1 MEEFFEHSDLGLGA
15 LTFQKGPGTIHCW
28 TGRIAD
34 TEILFSIILN
44 TSEFRSA
51 NLDFIC
57 SVLQNWR
64 EYLSKAEHEIPASK
78 LVLELGYNIDYE
90 DEKESFEV
98 DEADT
103 VELVNGE
110 RMPWEQVKR
119 DGIDYIALYYVN
131 DKGKQLQILDAEL
144 A

>member
-1 MEEFFEHSDLGLGA
+1 M
-15 LTFQKGPGTIHCW
+15 
-28 TGRIAD
+28 
-34 TEILFSIILN
+34 
-44 TSEFRSA
+44 
-51 NLDFIC
+51 
-57 SVLQNWR
+57 
-64 EYLSKAEHEIPASK
+64 
-78 LVLELGYNIDYE
+78 LELGYNIDYE

-110 RMPWEQVKR
+110 RSPGSR
-119 DGIDYIALYYVN
+119 SNGHGIDYIALYYVN

>member
-1 MEEFFEHSDLGLGA
+1 MDLLKQCQQWFEHNPAQLA
-15 LTFQKGPGTIHCW
+15 HRP
-28 TGRIAD
+28 
-34 TEILFSIILN
+34 
-44 TSEFRSA
+44 
-51 NLDFIC
+51 
-57 SVLQNWR
+57 LQR
-64 EYLSKAEHEIPASK
+64 YEIPASE
-78 LVLELGYNIDYE
+78 LALELGYNIDYE

>member
-1 MEEFFEHSDLGLGA
+1 MFCDEHDPAQLAHRPS
-15 LTFQKGPGTIHCW
+15 
-28 TGRIAD
+28 
-34 TEILFSIILN
+34 
-44 TSEFRSA
+44 TS
-51 NLDFIC
+51 
-57 SVLQNWR
+57 
-64 EYLSKAEHEIPASK
+64 IPASK

-90 DEKESFEV
+90 DEKKNYEV

>member
-1 MEEFFEHSDLGLGA
+1 MEQFFEHSDLGLGT

-64 EYLSKAEHEIPASK
+64 EYLSKAEHKIPASK

>member
-1 MEEFFEHSDLGLGA
+1 MDLLKQCQQWFEHNPAQLA
-15 LTFQKGPGTIHCW
+15 HRP
-28 TGRIAD
+28 
-34 TEILFSIILN
+34 
-44 TSEFRSA
+44 
-51 NLDFIC
+51 
-57 SVLQNWR
+57 LQR
-64 EYLSKAEHEIPASK
+64 YEIPASE

-131 DKGKQLQILDAEL
+131 NKGKQLQILDAEL

>member
-1 MEEFFEHSDLGLGA
+1 M
-15 LTFQKGPGTIHCW
+15 
-28 TGRIAD
+28 
-34 TEILFSIILN
+34 
-44 TSEFRSA
+44 
-51 NLDFIC
+51 
-57 SVLQNWR
+57 
-64 EYLSKAEHEIPASK
+64 
-78 LVLELGYNIDYE
+78 LELGYNIDYE

-98 DEADT
+98 DEADA

>member
-1 MEEFFEHSDLGLGA
+1 M
-15 LTFQKGPGTIHCW
+15 
-28 TGRIAD
+28 
-34 TEILFSIILN
+34 
-44 TSEFRSA
+44 
-51 NLDFIC
+51 
-57 SVLQNWR
+57 
-64 EYLSKAEHEIPASK
+64 
-78 LVLELGYNIDYE
+78 LELGYNIDYE

-98 DEADT
+98 DEADA

-131 DKGKQLQILDAEL
+131 DKGKQVQILDAEL

>member
-64 EYLSKAEHEIPASK
+64 EYLSKAEHEIPASE
-78 LVLELGYNIDYE
+78 LALELGYNIDYE